1 MIQIQ
6 NVTVQFGDRKVLDN
20 VSTSIKIK
28 DKLGLVGANG
38 AGKSTLL
45 KIITNEGVSYSG
57 NVIIPKDA
65 SLGHLHQM
73 LEPERGTTILEA
85 ALSAFDD
92 VKALESEL
100 VALEKY
106 IENTTDYESEAYL
119 EKLNHYSNLTE
130 QLAVLDAGAA
140 EGRAIKILK
149 GLGFDEGRMEHSLD
163 TLSGGWL
170 MRVELAKLLLQKPD
184 YLFLD
189 EPTNHL
195 DIESIIWLESFLQSY
210 TGAYVVISHDRS
222 FLNNISRAILEI
234 RNGKTY
240 RYSGNYDQYLIQR
253 KEHVAIQ
260 QSAFEN
266 QQKEIER
273 KEQLINRFRA
283 KATKAK
289 MAQSLMK
296 QLDKIERLEAPE
308 IDVKQMKL
316 RFPTPPRSGEWV
328 VEVKDIKK
336 SFGEN
341 HVLKGVNFQLRRGEK
356 VSFIGQNGRGKSTL
370 VKIITGQY
378 TADAGQ
384 VFLGYNVFPGY
395 YAQDQSDHLD
405 PALTVLETMENEAN
419 EETRSKVRTILG
431 SFLFSGEDVEKK
443 VSVLSGG
450 ERARLS
456 LALLTLRPTNFLILD
471 EPTNHLDMI
480 SMEVLREA
488 LSAYEGAIIVVSHDR
503 AFLKQLTEKTFY
515 FVDKGIKEYLGDV
528 DYFLDKSGMLN
539 LREASLSVMNT
550 IGEAQEKKPKMD
562 YNTRKSIQNKIKSA
576 ERAIERLE
584 EEIASLESRMHA
596 PSFYQSP
603 DSEVVIQEYAE
614 LKKELERQNKIWED
628 NVEML
633 EEG

>member
-1 MIQIQ
+1 MIQMQ
-6 NVTVQFGDRKVLDN
+6 NITVQYGDRRVLDN
-20 VSTSIKIK
+20 ISCTIKMK
-28 DKLGLVGANG
+28 DKLGLVGPNG

-45 KIITNEGVSYSG
+45 KIITNDGVSFTG
-57 NVIIPKDA
+57 DVIIPKDA
-65 SLGHLHQM
+65 SIGHLRQV
-73 LEPERGTTILEA
+73 LTAEKDITILEA
-85 ALSAFDD
+85 ALSAFED
-92 VKALESEL
+92 VKALEEEL
-100 VALEKY
+100 NTLEKY
-106 IENTTDYESEAYL
+106 IETATDYESEEYL

-130 QLAVLDAGAA
+130 QLSVLDAGGA

-149 GLGFDEGRMEHSLD
+149 GLGFDEQRMGHQLD

-170 MRVELAKLLLQKPD
+170 MRVELAKLLLRRPD

-195 DIESIIWLESFLQSY
+195 DIESIIWLESFLRDY
-210 TGAYVVISHDRS
+210 TGAYVVISHDRT
-222 FLNNISRAILEI
+222 FLNNVSKAIMEI

-240 RYSGNYDQYLIQR
+240 RYTGNYDQYLTQR
-253 KEHVAIQ
+253 EEHVAIQ

-273 KEQLINRFRA
+273 KEMLINRFRA

-296 QLDKIERLEAPE
+296 QLDKIERLDAPE
-308 IDVKQMKL
+308 IDTKQMKL
-316 RFPTPPRSGEWV
+316 RFPTPPRSGELV
-328 VEVKDIKK
+328 VDVKRIKK
-336 SFGEN
+336 SFGDN
-341 HVLKGVNFQLRRGEK
+341 HVLRGVDLQVRRGEK

-378 TADAGQ
+378 KADEGQ
-384 VFLGYNVFPGY
+384 VALGHNVLPGY
-395 YAQDQSDHLD
+395 YAQDQSDRLD
-405 PALTVLETMENEAN
+405 PKLTVLQTMENEAT
-419 EETRSKVRTILG
+419 EATRSKVRTILG

-480 SMEVLREA
+480 SMEVLRES
-488 LSAYEGAIIVVSHDR
+488 LMVYEGTIIVVSHDR
-503 AFLKQLTEKTFY
+503 AFLKGLTEKTFY
-515 FVDKGIKEYLGDV
+515 FENRGIKEYLGDV
-528 DYFLDKSGMLN
+528 SYFLEKSGMLN

-550 IGEAQEKKPKMD
+550 VTEAKKEKPKMD

-584 EEIASLESRMHA
+584 KDITAIEVKLQNA
-596 PSFYQSP
+596 SFYQSP
-603 DSEVVIQEYAE
+603 ESEAVLKKYAE
-614 LKKELERQNKIWED
+614 LKKELERQNRIWET
-628 NVEML
+628 NVEAMD
-633 EEG
+633 EG